1 MQSVLVIRKHPTTQ
15 KLILSLRTQ
24 RKRGRFDYNNF
35 FIVTKKMARSI
46 VAGSDGR
53 IKCDE
58 GVVLSSHGV
67 SALKIRV
74 TLERGLSPSRTPWV
88 LYAAPVDSEGR
99 VTEGSSG
106 TKMLGSLCGEDYTLL
121 RRHYGVQSKLDPSG
135 DDREEIARQIRDAGA
150 HILLLTEH
158 MAAINT
164 AETNW
169 YRQAQQDAADQ

>member
-1 MQSVLVIRKHPTTQ
+1 MQSVLVIRKHPTTRE
-15 KLILSLRTQ
+15 LILSLRTQ
-24 RKRGRFDYNNF
+24 RKRGKFDYNNF

-46 VAGSDGR
+46 VAGSNGS

-58 GVVLSSHGV
+58 GVVLRSEGVKAMKLRVSLYFRADPSHM
-67 SALKIRV
+67 
-74 TLERGLSPSRTPWV
+74 PWL
-88 LYAAPVDSEGR
+88 LYADPVDSEGR
-99 VTEGSSG
+99 VTQGSSG
-106 TKMLGSLCGEDYTLL
+106 TKMLGAICGDDYKLL
-121 RRHYGVQSKLDPSG
+121 RRYYSLHVKLDPAG
-135 DDREEIARQIRDAGA
+135 DDREEIARQIGNAGA